1 MSHKTFAQVPVLVL
15 ILLVSLI
22 VPISVQAG
30 GVCGGTYIVEAGQ
43 TLDSIAATCGT
54 TVAAITAANPGI
66 SGSLYAGQS
75 LTVPGIIYTAP
86 VTPVPV
92 TPVPITYPLDT
103 STNTYNYYNYYG
115 YAPVPYNG
123 MYVVQYG
130 DTFSGIAYRY
140 GVSVNALWAANP
152 YIWNINYLYAGQVIY
167 VPGSSGST
175 TGYAQAEDSV
185 PLSYGTVPAGTSY
198 GKVKLSNRANGDV
211 YVSLQGTLRD
221 GSSVINEYPV
231 DGGLTVKVPS
241 GWYTYVAW
249 IGGEK
254 FTGGFNL
261 GKGSDASITF
271 FSNRVVVE

>member
-1 MSHKTFAQVPVLVL
+1 MSHKSFAQFSVLVL
-15 ILLVSLI
+15 LLLAFVAVPVS
-22 VPISVQAG
+22 VKAG

-54 TVAAITAANPGI
+54 TVSAITAANPGI
-66 SGSLYAGQS
+66 SGSLYAGQT
-75 LTVPGIIYTAP
+75 LTVPGLTSTVP
-86 VTPVPV
+86 STPIPV
-92 TPVPITYPLDT
+92 TPVPIIYPPDTY
-103 STNTYNYYNYYG
+103 NYYNYYNYYG

-130 DTFSGIAYRY
+130 DTFSGIASRF
-140 GVSVNALWAANP
+140 GVSINALWAANP

-175 TGYAQAEDSV
+175 IVPTPAEPSV

-231 DGGLTVKVPS
+231 DGGMTVKVPS

-249 IGGEK
+249 VGGQK